1 MWQFWIDRGG
11 TFTDIVAQ
19 RPDGTLVTHKLLSDN
34 PERYRDAA
42 VQGIRELL
50 GLAAGAPIPRAAIAA
65 VKMGTTVATNAL
77 LERSGER
84 TALVITRGFADAL
97 RIGYQN
103 RPKLF
108 VRRIELPTL
117 LYERVIEVDERIGA
131 HGAIVHPFDASTLE
145 RALREA
151 FDAGIRAVAIVLMH
165 GYRYPQHEQA
175 VAVLARA
182 IGFPQVSVSH
192 QASPLMKLVSRGD
205 TTVVDAY
212 LSPILRRYVEEVE
225 SDLLGTED
233 KGSRTE
239 ESASIADVAGSSA
252 RSQPLAPRPS
262 GFRLQFMQ
270 SSGGLTDAHRF
281 QGKDAILS
289 GPAGGI
295 VGAVEVSRL
304 AGFDRI
310 IGFDMG
316 GTSTDVTHWAG
327 EYERAFVTEVAGVRL
342 RAPMMSIHT
351 VAAGGGSICTF
362 DGSRFRVGP
371 QSAGANPGPASYRRG
386 GPLTVTDCNVM
397 VGKLEP
403 ELFPKV
409 FGPQGDE
416 PLDAAIVREKFAA
429 LAATIE
435 AATGHGRTPE
445 QVADGFLDIAVENMA
460 NAIKH
465 ISVQRGYDVTG
476 YTLCSFGGAGG
487 QHACRVAD
495 ALGMTRVLIHPFAGV
510 LSAYGMGL
518 ADVRA
523 LRQRAVEARLA
534 RASLEACAAAF
545 VSLEGDG
552 RRDVESQGVAADRVR
567 CERTLHVKYEGTDTA
582 LGVPMSDDVDGV
594 TREFE
599 RRYRQQYGFL
609 MPGKALVVEAIAVEA
624 IGKSEDAGEARPVFA
639 PRADPLAAL
648 RMNRIYARAS
658 WRDAAVYAREDLRPG
673 DAVDGPAVIREQNA
687 TTVIEPGWR
696 AHLTVRDHLILER
709 VEPLRRAHAIGTSA
723 DPVMLEV
730 FNNLFMAIAEQMGV
744 TLANT
749 SYSVD
754 IKERLDFSCALF
766 DADGNLIANAPHM
779 PVHLGSMGESVKTI
793 IERRRGTMY
802 PGDVFVLN
810 APYNGGTHLPDVTVI
825 APVFL
830 DESAKGDEGGGVSPP
845 ATRGRDGALSP
856 PTSQPSSRS
865 PEFFVASRGHHADI
879 GGITPGSMPP
889 ASSHV
894 DEEGVLLDNV
904 QLVSQGR
911 FLEDEMRAIL
921 ESGRYPVRN
930 VEQNLADL
938 RAQVAACAKG
948 AEELG
953 KMVAHFSLPVVRAYM
968 RHVQDNAEEAVRR
981 VVGALKNG
989 RYEYEMDSG
998 AVIRVAIEV
1007 DAAARAATIDF
1018 TGTSAQQATNFN
1030 APSAVCKAAVLYVF
1044 RTLVDDEI
1052 PMNAGCLKPLTIV
1065 IPEGSMLNPRY
1076 PAAVVAGNVET
1087 SQTVTDTL
1095 YGALGMLAASQGTMN
1110 NFTFGNARY
1119 QYYETIA
1126 GGAGAGPDFDGASVV
1141 QTHMTN
1147 SRLTDPEV
1155 LEWRFP
1161 VRLESFAIRRGSG
1174 GAGAHRGGDGAIR
1187 RVRFLEPMTA
1197 VMLANH
1203 RRIAPFGVAGGSPG
1217 ALGRNWV
1224 ERVDGSR
1231 EDYGAT
1237 FQVEMNA
1244 GDVLVIETPGG
1255 GGFGSGSEQ

>member
-1 MWQFWIDRGG
+1 MPASWQFWVDRGG
-11 TFTDIVAQ
+11 TFTDIVAR

-42 VQGIRELL
+42 VHGIRELL
-50 GLAAGAPIPRAAIAA
+50 GLADGAPIPAQAIDA

-77 LERSGER
+77 LERKGER
-84 TALVITRGFADAL
+84 TALAITRGFGDAL

-108 VRRIELPTL
+108 VRRIELPSL

-131 HGAIVHPFDASTLE
+131 RGDVLRPVDLAAAERDLKAALDAGV
-145 RALREA
+145 RAL
-151 FDAGIRAVAIVLMH
+151 AIVLMH
-165 GYRYPQHEQA
+165 GYRFPQHEA
-175 VAVLARA
+175 ALAALARR

-192 QASPLMKLVSRGD
+192 VVSPLMKLISRGD

-212 LSPILRRYVEEVE
+212 LSPILRRYVAQVE
-225 SDLLGTED
+225 RELAGAGT
-233 KGSRTE
+233 G
-239 ESASIADVAGSSA
+239 
-252 RSQPLAPRPS
+252 P
-262 GFRLQFMQ
+262 RLQFMQ

-304 AGFDRI
+304 GGFDRI

-342 RAPMMSIHT
+342 RAPMMQIHT

-362 DGSRFRVGP
+362 DGARFRVGP
-371 QSAGANPGPASYRRG
+371 ESAGANPGPASYRRG

-397 VGKLEP
+397 VGKLDP
-403 ELFPKV
+403 QLFPKV
-409 FGPQGDE
+409 FGPAGGE
-416 PLDAAIVREKFAA
+416 PLDADVVRAKFAA
-429 LAATIE
+429 LAAE
-435 AATGHGRTPE
+435 VAGSTGLARSAE
-445 QVADGFLDIAVENMA
+445 EIADGFLAIAVANMA

-465 ISVQRGYDVTG
+465 ISVERGYDVTE
-476 YTLCSFGGAGG
+476 YTLCCFGGAGG
-487 QHACRVAD
+487 QHACAVAD
-495 ALGMTRVLIHPFAGV
+495 ALGMTRVFIHPLAGV

-523 LRQRAVEARLA
+523 LRQQAVEARLDAASLAAVAATFATLESAA
-534 RASLEACAAAF
+534 RAEIAA
-545 VSLEGDG
+545 
-552 RRDVESQGVAADRVR
+552 QGVAAERTDTT
-567 CERTLHVKYEGTDTA
+567 RTLHLKYEGTDTT
-582 LGVPMSDDVDGV
+582 LEVPAVAEV
-594 TREFE
+594 APIVAEFE
-599 RRYRQQYGFL
+599 SRYRRQYGFL
-609 MPGKALVVEAIAVEA
+609 MPGRPLVIEAAAVEA
-624 IGKSEDAGEARPVFA
+624 VGRTQSAGDERPAFA
-639 PRADPLAAL
+639 PRAGALAP
-648 RMNRIYARAS
+648 MRAS
-658 WRDAAVYAREDLRPG
+658 RVFTGGAFRDAAVYAREDLRPG
-673 DAVDGPAVIREQNA
+673 DAIDGPAVIRETNA

-696 AHLTVRDHLILER
+696 ATLTPRDHLVLER
-709 VEPLRRAHAIGTSA
+709 VVAAERAHALGTTA
-723 DPVMLEV
+723 DPVLLEV

-749 SYSVD
+749 AYSVN

-793 IERRRGTMY
+793 IERRRGAMR

-830 DESAKGDEGGGVSPP
+830 SP
-845 ATRGRDGALSP
+845 GIRDQGSGNGHDAG
-856 PTSQPSSRS
+856 
-865 PEFFVASRGHHADI
+865 PEFYVASRGHHADI
-879 GGITPGSMPP
+879 GGVTPGSMPP
-889 ASSHV
+889 DSTHV

-904 QLVSQGR
+904 QLVAEGR
-911 FLEDEMRAIL
+911 FLEAEMRAIL
-921 ESGRYPVRN
+921 AAGRFPARN
-930 VEQNLADL
+930 VDQNLADL

-948 AEELG
+948 AEELA
-953 KMVAHFSLPVVRAYM
+953 KMAAHFTLPVVRAYM
-968 RHVQDNAEEAVRR
+968 KHVQDNAEASVRR
-981 VVGALKNG
+981 VLGALADG
-989 RYEYEMDSG
+989 SFALEMDSG
-998 AVIRVAIEV
+998 ATIRVAIRV
-1007 DAAARAATIDF
+1007 DRARREATIDF
-1018 TGTSAQQATNFN
+1018 TGTSPQQPTNFN
-1030 APSAVCKAAVLYVF
+1030 APAAVCKAAVLYVF

-1052 PMNAGCLKPLTIV
+1052 PMNAGCLKPLSIV

-1087 SQTVTDTL
+1087 SQAITDCL
-1095 YGALGMLAASQGTMN
+1095 YGALGVLAASQGTMN
-1110 NFTFGNARY
+1110 NFTFGNDRY
-1119 QYYETIA
+1119 QYYETIS

-1161 VRLESFAIRRGSG
+1161 VLLESYAIRRGSG
-1174 GAGAHRGGDGAIR
+1174 GEGRHRGGDGGTR

-1197 VMLANH
+1197 VMLAN
-1203 RRIAPFGVAGGSPG
+1203 RRRTRPFGVAGGAPG
-1217 ALGRNWV
+1217 EPGRNWV
-1224 ERVDGSR
+1224 ERTDGHR
-1231 EDYGAT
+1231 EEFGAT
-1237 FQVEMNA
+1237 CRVEMNP
-1244 GDVLVIETPGG
+1244 GDVFVIETPGG
-1255 GGFGSGSEQ
+1255 GGFGTPG